1 MKRIFQTIIILVFS
15 TFLTIDSFAFFS
27 AITKG
32 AKVLSK
38 FGDIYVN
45 DAFSCSHR
53 AHASVTKI
61 TDYLPSFCGLQMD
74 QEINALKKIT
84 SETKKSCIIATH
96 NNLLAEKMDRIL
108 LIENQNI
115 KVLK

>member
-1 MKRIFQTIIILVFS
+1 MVQAGSKKLEN
-15 TFLTIDSFAFFS
+15 FAK
-27 AITKG
+27 I
-32 AKVLSK
+32 LSK

-74 QEINALKKIT
+74 QQILMNHLNLQIGQKWMILQKIYF
-84 SETKKSCIIATH
+84 
-96 NNLLAEKMDRIL
+96 
-108 LIENQNI
+108 I
-115 KVLK
+115 K